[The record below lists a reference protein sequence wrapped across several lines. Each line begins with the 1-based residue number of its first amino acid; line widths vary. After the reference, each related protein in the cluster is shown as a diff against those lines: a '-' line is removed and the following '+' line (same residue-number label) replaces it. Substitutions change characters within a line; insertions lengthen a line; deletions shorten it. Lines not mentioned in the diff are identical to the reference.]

1 MTIISKIQKD
11 VEAGVDKYKI
21 ANWLIN
27 LEIAKHIPVSLEDLP
42 DTEVTGSEV
51 EAVVEALE
59 EKDYQGAINIAI
71 DGAINILEE
80 EGFDIEENS

>member
-27 LEIAKHIPVSLEDLP
+27 LEIAKHIPVSLE
-42 DTEVTGSEV
+42 
-51 EAVVEALE
+51 
-59 EKDYQGAINIAI
+59 
-71 DGAINILEE
+71 
-80 EGFDIEENS
+80 GF

>member
-51 EAVVEALE
+51 ML
-59 EKDYQGAINIAI
+59 
-71 DGAINILEE
+71 
-80 EGFDIEENS
+80 S